1 MANKLKEMGIN
12 SVDLFS
18 RYMFREHDCPGNC
31 AAEGKKIFAL
41 CQSAG
46 NKRPEEGGALM
57 LFHQRRTRKI
67 HEFFILGLGIHVAIP
82 SGISYNN

>member
-1 MANKLKEMGIN
+1 
-12 SVDLFS
+12 
-18 RYMFREHDCPGNC
+18 
-31 AAEGKKIFAL
+31 
-41 CQSAG
+41 
-46 NKRPEEGGALM
+46 M